1 MLQHSRE
8 NTVNNIM
15 LIYIRTV
22 HTYMVLQYPIL
33 IYVGEKSNANWVYC
47 VYSRE
52 DMVPIEVYRM
62 S

>member
-15 LIYIRTV
+15 LIY
-22 HTYMVLQYPIL
+22 VLYIHIWYYNIL
-33 IYVGEKSNANWVYC
+33 YLYVGEKSNANWVYC

>member
-8 NTVNNIM
+8 NTVNNIK
-15 LIYIRTV
+15 
-22 HTYMVLQYPIL
+22 L
-33 IYVGEKSNANWVYC
+33 IYVLYIHIWYYNILICTYIGEKSNANWVYC